1 MPRIAFHGS
10 PGKLP
15 SRLTLARTRNGGRAN
30 AKLFAHEHEIVSAR
44 TRNYSRTNTKLIPHE
59 HEMRHEL
66 RHEFRHEMRHEMPH
80 EIART
85 KLLCECLKRFLVF
98 GGACRPGQAL
108 ANESGESISGP
119 FRSAILGGNSGAISC
134 RQFRAGNFVQAIPCG
149 QFRAPAPFP
158 RPPVRVGCRRRARSL
173 AIGAPSRAAS
183 GVHLAV
189 PQVSKHVKL
198 FGAPRAFRGPF
209 RVLLCLQGI
218 SFCDK

>member
-10 PGKLP
+10 PGNLP
-15 SRLTLARTRNGGRAN
+15 SRFIPARTRNGGRAN
-30 AKLFAHEHEIVSAR
+30 TKLFAHEHEIVSAR
-44 TRNYSRTNTKLIPHE
+44 TRNYFRTNTKLFSHE

-85 KLLCECLKRFLVF
+85 KLSCECLKRFLVF

-119 FRSAILGGNSGAISC
+119 FRWAIPGGNFGAISC

-149 QFRAPAPFP
+149 QFRAPASFP
-158 RPPVRVGCRRRARSL
+158 RPPVRVGCRQRARSL

-183 GVHLAV
+183 GVHFAV
-189 PQVSKHVKL
+189 PQVSKTREIL
-198 FGAPRAFRGPF
+198 WGAQSISWPISCPILSPRDQLR
-209 RVLLCLQGI
+209 
-218 SFCDK
+218 

>member
-10 PGKLP
+10 PGNLP
-15 SRLTLARTRNGGRAN
+15 SRLILARTRNGGRAN

-98 GGACRPGQAL
+98 GGRVQAGPGARKRVRGINFGAFSL
-108 ANESGESISGP
+108 GHSGRQLWGH
-119 FRSAILGGNSGAISC
+119 FVQAIS
-134 RQFRAGNFVQAIPCG
+134 RGQFRAGNSVRAISRPCALPPAA
-149 QFRAPAPFP
+149 RARRLPPASQIACDWGAVAGCQR
-158 RPPVRVGCRRRARSL
+158 RPSRRAAGVKTRE
-173 AIGAPSRAAS
+173 IVRGAQSISWPIAC
-183 GVHLAV
+183 
-189 PQVSKHVKL
+189 PIVS
-198 FGAPRAFRGPF
+198 PRDQ
-209 RVLLCLQGI
+209 LL
-218 SFCDK
+218 